1 MLPEKLSQPINSS
14 LSNIPNFSNFKT
26 LCSQLPAKYHY
37 LPKNPQTPTPKMTT
51 TENNYTLNHGPVFA
65 DTIKV
70 QKNEI
75 KGKTKNIYY

>member
-1 MLPEKLSQPINSS
+1 
-14 LSNIPNFSNFKT
+14 
-26 LCSQLPAKYHY
+26 
-37 LPKNPQTPTPKMTT
+37 MTT
-51 TENNYTLNHGPVFA
+51 TENNYTLNHCPVFA

>member
-1 MLPEKLSQPINSS
+1 
-14 LSNIPNFSNFKT
+14 
-26 LCSQLPAKYHY
+26 
-37 LPKNPQTPTPKMTT
+37 MTT

-75 KGKTKNIYY
+75 KGKIKNIYY